1 MLRQLAVHPTGLD
14 TTRETLDV
22 DGEGL
27 DVLDVLSAEER
38 EPGPE
43 RDIGSHPVRL
53 ERIAEE
59 PAELPTPAVPVRK
72 DDCLVVSRAESLDEV
87 EHGDSRVQREDL
99 ARHAELSKRAEVPLP
114 FDDHGGGAV
123 LLDEVVDNPEQFLV
137 NLRVIHV
144 RARAIAGDGCG
155 CAPVRNGP
163 EASQRPSPAIAVIE
177 RGRPAIRIARVSG
190 SPASN
195 TARPMAASMADEEVN
210 FERVTKVYREE
221 SSKKSLAR
229 LEPEFY
235 GKLVAYLRGL
245 ETRATEEVGKAP
257 NSPKAMLLQ
266 DELRKVG
273 KKREQIFQYR
283 MRKIAILAAAKASG
297 GEADVA
303 GLATPEVALFGG
315 LVQILTRIREEAF
328 GAEPPMTAARAPQL
342 TSAAPKGVPSSPA
355 FQRLAEPPK
364 KIAPPA
370 AKDLVVVHVLEDIP
384 PFAGID
390 AMYRLRKEDVVT
402 LPRAIAKVLIDRG
415 KVRVIQT
422 TPP

>member
-1 MLRQLAVHPTGLD
+1 
-14 TTRETLDV
+14 
-22 DGEGL
+22 
-27 DVLDVLSAEER
+27 
-38 EPGPE
+38 
-43 RDIGSHPVRL
+43 
-53 ERIAEE
+53 
-59 PAELPTPAVPVRK
+59 
-72 DDCLVVSRAESLDEV
+72 
-87 EHGDSRVQREDL
+87 
-99 ARHAELSKRAEVPLP
+99 
-114 FDDHGGGAV
+114 
-123 LLDEVVDNPEQFLV
+123 
-137 NLRVIHV
+137 
-144 RARAIAGDGCG
+144 
-155 CAPVRNGP
+155 
-163 EASQRPSPAIAVIE
+163 
-177 RGRPAIRIARVSG
+177 
-190 SPASN
+190 
-195 TARPMAASMADEEVN
+195 MADEEVN

-328 GAEPPMTAARAPQL
+328 GAEPPMTAARAPQP
-342 TSAAPKGVPSSPA
+342 TPAAPKVGPSSPA

-364 KIAPPA
+364 
-370 AKDLVVVHVLEDIP
+370 
-384 PFAGID
+384 
-390 AMYRLRKEDVVT
+390 
-402 LPRAIAKVLIDRG
+402 
-415 KVRVIQT
+415 
-422 TPP
+422 

>member
-1 MLRQLAVHPTGLD
+1 MRAGQKRMTGL
-14 TTRETLDV
+14 
-22 DGEGL
+22 
-27 DVLDVLSAEER
+27 A
-38 EPGPE
+38 
-43 RDIGSHPVRL
+43 
-53 ERIAEE
+53 
-59 PAELPTPAVPVRK
+59 
-72 DDCLVVSRAESLDEV
+72 
-87 EHGDSRVQREDL
+87 
-99 ARHAELSKRAEVPLP
+99 
-114 FDDHGGGAV
+114 
-123 LLDEVVDNPEQFLV
+123 
-137 NLRVIHV
+137 
-144 RARAIAGDGCG
+144 
-155 CAPVRNGP
+155 AP
-163 EASQRPSPAIAVIE
+163 IAVIE
-177 RGRPAIRIARVSG
+177 RGRPAIRIARLSG

-245 ETRATEEVGKAP
+245 DTRATEEVAKAP

-273 KKREQIFQYR
+273 KKREEI
-283 MRKIAILAAAKASG
+283 
-297 GEADVA
+297 
-303 GLATPEVALFGG
+303 
-315 LVQILTRIREEAF
+315 F
-328 GAEPPMTAARAPQL
+328 GAEPPMTAARAPQP
-342 TSAAPKGVPSSPA
+342 TPAAPKGVPSSPA